1 MANNTTAY
9 AGTSGVAKFDV
20 GGSAT
25 SIASVISFTLT
36 NTGDV
41 IETTAMGT
49 TARTYVPGLT
59 NATTSMS
66 LYFVD
71 GDSAQAALQT
81 SPGSAAATIELY
93 PSGDGST
100 GQKLSGE
107 MIVTSFEISAAND
120 GAVTAE
126 VSGQIT
132 GALTITTLS

>member
-25 SIASVISFTLT
+25 VIASVISFTLT

-41 IETTAMGT
+41 IETSSMGA
-49 TARTYVPGLT
+49 TARTFVPGLT
-59 NATTSMS
+59 NATTSLS

-71 GDSAQAALQT
+71 GDSAQAALQ
-81 SPGSAAATIELY
+81 SAPGAAAATIELY
-93 PSGDGST
+93 PSGTST

-132 GALTITTLS
+132 GAVTVANL

>member
-25 SIASVISFTLT
+25 TIASVISFTLT

-41 IETTAMGT
+41 IETSAMGS

-59 NATTSMS
+59 NATASMS

-71 GDSAQAALQT
+71 GDSAQAALQ
-81 SPGSAAATIELY
+81 SAPGAAAATVELY
-93 PSGDGST
+93 PSGETT

-132 GALTITTLS
+132 GALTVTNL

>member
-25 SIASVISFTLT
+25 TIASVISFNLA

-41 IETTAMGT
+41 IETTTMGN

-59 NATTSMS
+59 TATVSMD

-71 GDSAQAALQT
+71 GDAAQAALQ
-81 SPGSAAATIELY
+81 SAPGAAAATIELY
-93 PSGDGST
+93 PSGEAT

-107 MIVTSFEISAAND
+107 MIVTSFEVAAAND
-120 GAVTAE
+120 GAVTAT
-126 VSGQIT
+126 VAGQIT
-132 GALTITTLS
+132 GAVTVTNL

>member
-1 MANNTTAY
+1 MANNNTAY

-25 SIASVISFTLT
+25 TIASVISFTLT

-41 IETTAMGT
+41 IETSAMGS

-59 NATTSMS
+59 NATASMS

-71 GDSAQAALQT
+71 GDSAQAALQ
-81 SPGSAAATIELY
+81 SAPGAAAATVELY
-93 PSGDGST
+93 PSGETT

-107 MIVTSFEISAAND
+107 MIVTSFEIAAAND

-132 GALTITTLS
+132 GALTVTNL

>member
-25 SIASVISFTLT
+25 VIASVISFTLT

-41 IETTAMGT
+41 IETSSMGA
-49 TARTYVPGLT
+49 TARTFVPGLT
-59 NATTSMS
+59 NATTSLS

-71 GDSAQAALQT
+71 GDSAQAALQ
-81 SPGSAAATIELY
+81 SAPGAAAATIELY
-93 PSGDGST
+93 PSGTST
-100 GQKLSGE
+100 GQNLSGE
-107 MIVTSFEISAAND
+107 MIVTSFEVSAAND

-132 GALTITTLS
+132 GALTVANL

>member
-25 SIASVISFTLT
+25 TIASVISFTLS

-41 IETTAMGT
+41 IETSAMGN

-59 NATTSMS
+59 TATVSMD

-71 GDSAQAALQT
+71 GDAAQAALQ
-81 SPGSAAATIELY
+81 SAPGAAAATIELY
-93 PSGDGST
+93 PSGEAT

-107 MIVTSFEISAAND
+107 MIVTSFEVAAAND
-120 GAVTAE
+120 GAVTAT
-126 VSGQIT
+126 VAGQIT
-132 GALTITTLS
+132 GAVTLTNL

>member
-25 SIASVISFTLT
+25 VIASVISFTLT

-41 IETTAMGT
+41 IETSSMGA
-49 TARTYVPGLT
+49 TARTFVPGLT
-59 NATTSMS
+59 SATTSLS

-71 GDSAQAALQT
+71 GDSAQAALQ
-81 SPGSAAATIELY
+81 SAPGAAAATIELY
-93 PSGDGST
+93 PSGTST

-107 MIVTSFEISAAND
+107 MIVTSFEVSAAND

-132 GALTITTLS
+132 GALTVANL

>member
-25 SIASVISFTLT
+25 TIASVISFTLT

-41 IETTAMGT
+41 IETSAMGS

-59 NATTSMS
+59 NATASMS

-71 GDSAQAALQT
+71 GDSAQAALQ
-81 SPGSAAATIELY
+81 SAPGSAAATIELY
-93 PSGDGST
+93 PSGETT

-132 GALTITTLS
+132 GAVTVTNL

>member
-9 AGTSGVAKFDV
+9 AGTSGVAMFDV
-20 GGSAT
+20 GGSVT
-25 SIASVISFTLT
+25 IVSSVISFNLT

-41 IETTAMGT
+41 IETTSMGN

-59 NATTSMS
+59 NATTTMS

-71 GDSAQAALQT
+71 GDAAQAALQ
-81 SPGSAAATIELY
+81 SAPGSAAATIELY
-93 PSGDGST
+93 PSGRTT

-107 MIVTSFEISAAND
+107 MIVTSFEVSAAND

-132 GALTITTLS
+132 GAVTVTNL

>member
-25 SIASVISFTLT
+25 TIASVISFTLT

-41 IETTAMGT
+41 IETSAMGN

-59 NATTSMS
+59 NATASMS

-71 GDSAQAALQT
+71 GDAAQAALQT
-81 SPGSAAATIELY
+81 APGSAAASIELY
-93 PSGDGST
+93 PSGETT

-126 VSGQIT
+126 VAGQIT
-132 GALTITTLS
+132 GALTVTNL

>member
-25 SIASVISFTLT
+25 TIASCISFTLT

-41 IETTAMGT
+41 IETSSMGS

-59 NATTSMS
+59 NATASMS

-81 SPGSAAATIELY
+81 SPGSAAASIELY

-120 GAVTAE
+120 GAVTTE

-132 GALTITTLS
+132 GAVTVTNL

>member
-1 MANNTTAY
+1 
-9 AGTSGVAKFDV
+9 VAKFDV

-25 SIASVISFTLT
+25 TIASVISFTLT

-41 IETTAMGT
+41 IETSAMGN

-59 NATTSMS
+59 NATASMS

-71 GDSAQAALQT
+71 GDAAQAALQT
-81 SPGSAAATIELY
+81 APGSAAASIELY
-93 PSGDGST
+93 PSGETT

-107 MIVTSFEISAAND
+107 MIVTSFEVSAAND

-132 GALTITTLS
+132 GAVTVTNL